1 MAQKKEVTLSI
12 CTSGGRL
19 KLGLAAGRG
28 HSRPDPAA
36 GKVHSLSVREPNQEK
51 RLFLSLDRLL
61 KKAGARLEDVSG
73 VCAVR
78 GPGRFTGIRIG
89 LTLAG
94 SLELLLGCRARGV
107 TVFEVL
113 ALAAAPLLPAGGKLA
128 VLLHAFKDE
137 YFVQFYRVAPGG
149 KVPEA
154 LGAPVW
160 LPEEGARELLAAA
173 NPGLCVADAEEKP
186 GIYSLAPE
194 GCVKAPPAVSLV
206 TPEAVMAAGEFF
218 GGPPEPLYL
227 KPAKYELDAKAS
239 ARGRK
244 K

>member
-1 MAQKKEVTLSI
+1 MTLSI
-12 CTSGGRL
+12 CTSGSRL
-19 KLGLAAGRG
+19 KLGVTAGRT
-28 HSRPDPAA
+28 
-36 GKVHSLSVREPNQEK
+36 HSLSVKEPNQEK
-51 RLFLSLDRLL
+51 QLFPSLDRLL
-61 KKAGARLEDVSG
+61 KKAGARLEDISD

-113 ALAAAPLLPAGGKLA
+113 ALSAAPLLPRGGRLA

-137 YFVQFYRVAPGG
+137 YFVQFYRVSAGGAAP
-149 KVPEA
+149 KPT
-154 LGAPVW
+154 GAPVW
-160 LPEEGARELLAAA
+160 LPEAGARELLASAA
-173 NPGLCVADAEEKP
+173 PDLCVADAEERQ
-186 GIYSLAPE
+186 GIYDLVPA
-194 GCVKAPPAVSLV
+194 CCRKAPPAFSLV
-206 TPEAVMAAGEFF
+206 TPGAVMAAGAVF

-227 KPAKYELDAKAS
+227 KPAKYELDARAKAKD
-239 ARGRK
+239 RGGK

>member
-1 MAQKKEVTLSI
+1 MKLSI
-12 CTSGGRL
+12 CTSGRRL
-19 KLGLAAGRG
+19 KLGLAAGKFR
-28 HSRPDPAA
+28 
-36 GKVHSLSVREPNQEK
+36 SLSVKEPNQEK
-51 RLFLSLDRLL
+51 QLFPSLDLLL
-61 KKAGARLEDVSG
+61 KRTGARLEDISG

-128 VLLHAFKDE
+128 VLLHAFKEE

-149 KVPEA
+149 KVPRP

-160 LPEEGARELLAAA
+160 LPEAGARDLLVSAKPDLCAA
-173 NPGLCVADAEEKP
+173 DDEEKP
-186 GIYSLAPE
+186 GIYSLVPA
-194 GCVKAPPAVSLV
+194 GCRKAPPSVSMV
-206 TPEAVMAAGEFF
+206 TPEAVMAAGEIF
-218 GGPPEPLYL
+218 GGPMEPLYL
-227 KPAKYELDAKAS
+227 KPAKYELDAGAKAK

>member
-19 KLGLAAGRG
+19 KLGLAAGKF
-28 HSRPDPAA
+28 HSI
-36 GKVHSLSVREPNQEK
+36 SVKEPNQEK
-51 RLFLSLDRLL
+51 LLFSSLDLLL
-61 KKAGARLEDVSG
+61 KKSRARLEDISG
-73 VCAVR
+73 ICAVR

-113 ALAAAPLLPAGGKLA
+113 ALGAAPLLPGGGKLA

-137 YFVQFYRVAPGG
+137 YFVQFYRVSAGG
-149 KVPEA
+149 KAPKP

-160 LPEEGARELLAAA
+160 LPEAGARDLLASSK
-173 NPGLCVADAEEKP
+173 PDLCVADAEDRPE
-186 GIYSLAPE
+186 IYSLAPA
-194 GCVKAPPAVSLV
+194 GCRKAPPEMSMVAPGSVL
-206 TPEAVMAAGEFF
+206 AAGGIF
-218 GGPPEPLYL
+218 GGPLEPLYL
-227 KPAKYELDAKAS
+227 KPAKYELDAKAK